1 MTGVQT
7 CALPIS
13 PTGAAAGA
21 SAGEASPQEIL
32 ARRLRGLAD
41 RKLQVEGILCS
52 AGDAAA
58 FYSSDGWERSLEA
71 DVIDFRTLVSS
82 WWLAPAAEGGFG
94 RGLFKGR
101 TELAEK
107 VRSGVLS
114 KAAGK
119 VIEVPVH
126 LDALEAPAPDIS
138 GELYRE
144 TVFVPA
150 AATREQLADRLAALF
165 PAGAAGGAGRGRDWF
180 LELPEASENLSLN
193 MEDERRQVRDLARK
207 ATALAVA
214 GAGRCFA
221 GLSDPKRG
229 LLGPDLNPRPA
240 YAAWHVLGRYLAGAE
255 CLGPFDLDKAA
266 NTSAWAFRRRVEGSE
281 EGFVVFWTDGPERE
295 IPAQL
300 GTCGRASLVEIT
312 GASQKL
318 RLPRSSAEAGGL
330 REAEMVPL
338 SNVPALLTGLE
349 PALIQ
354 TRLGFRLAE
363 GARLECR
370 YEPQTVCFEV
380 PNYFPSDMTAT
391 VYPRFLQGSSVDPRF
406 RLVNIKAGRS
416 ERIEFDIRPS
426 FIETVGAKDIAIDLD
441 LAVKNRRES
450 FTLTRKLTVESMLTL
465 EHIESYDDDGR
476 TAHVQLSAGVKAGIK
491 PARNF
496 TDLEV
501 SMVVPG
507 LGRQRA
513 VLTDV
518 PTGDSRQMGVPF
530 TVILGSK
537 PQTVYAGVRERN
549 GNWFANVEIS
559 LPAASPSRSRR

>member
-1 MTGVQT
+1 MS
-7 CALPIS
+7 C
-13 PTGAAAGA
+13 
-21 SAGEASPQEIL
+21 
-32 ARRLRGLAD
+32 
-41 RKLQVEGILCS
+41 
-52 AGDAAA
+52 
-58 FYSSDGWERSLEA
+58 
-71 DVIDFRTLVSS
+71 
-82 WWLAPAAEGGFG
+82 
-94 RGLFKGR
+94 
-101 TELAEK
+101 
-107 VRSGVLS
+107 
-114 KAAGK
+114 
-119 VIEVPVH
+119 
-126 LDALEAPAPDIS
+126 
-138 GELYRE
+138 
-144 TVFVPA
+144 
-150 AATREQLADRLAALF
+150 
-165 PAGAAGGAGRGRDWF
+165 
-180 LELPEASENLSLN
+180 
-193 MEDERRQVRDLARK
+193 
-207 ATALAVA
+207 
-214 GAGRCFA
+214 
-221 GLSDPKRG
+221 
-229 LLGPDLNPRPA
+229 
-240 YAAWHVLGRYLAGAE
+240 
-255 CLGPFDLDKAA
+255 
-266 NTSAWAFRRRVEGSE
+266 
-281 EGFVVFWTDGPERE
+281 
-295 IPAQL
+295 PAQL

-318 RLPRSSAEAGGL
+318 RLPRNSAEAGGL
-330 REAEMVPL
+330 RHAEMVPL
-338 SNVPALLTGLE
+338 SNVPALLIGLE

-363 GARLECR
+363 GSRLECR

-391 VYPRFLQGSSVDPRF
+391 VSPRFLQGSSVDPRF

-426 FIETVGAKDIAIDLD
+426 FIETVGEKDIAIDLD

-450 FTLTRKLTVESMLTL
+450 FTLTRKLAVESMLTL

-513 VLTDV
+513 VLSDV

-549 GNWFANVEIS
+549 GNWFANVEIN
-559 LPAASPSRSRR
+559 LPAASPSRGRR